1 MLNLS
6 AGGGPTSGLQ
16 HYYQQQ
22 AALPVATAALNS
34 VGGGVG
40 GQCSQA
46 QQQMALAALQQAAVA
61 GASASASASAT
72 GASPQTQLL
81 SMQLLQPSAA
91 ALFSPASLQGL
102 QGLQNAQCL
111 QGYQMLPTSAQ
122 LGAAAQNQQQQQ
134 QQQFLAQLSLMQQLV
149 YPSGLPQ
156 LQLSLPYPFH
166 LPHLSQST
174 AALPF
179 VAGPAFVPDLSP
191 PSAAPHVLKVLV
203 ASVPFHSRFRLCSR
217 AFQCQSSRTRTETH
231 FQSALVA
238 LYVFTNDNAFWSRAF
253 TIRSVLCAHL
263 TRMHLCAAA
272 HWLE

>member
-16 HYYQQQ
+16 QYYQQQ

-34 VGGGVG
+34 VSIGGGVG

-111 QGYQMLPTSAQ
+111 QGYQMLPASAQ
-122 LGAAAQNQQQQQ
+122 LGAAAQNHQQ

-203 ASVPFHSRFRLCSR
+203 ASISFHSILAFACALVRFSASR
-217 AFQCQSSRTRTETH
+217 AELEQRLTFRVLLSLSTCSQTIMPSGVERSRYA
-231 FQSALVA
+231 Q
-238 LYVFTNDNAFWSRAF
+238 
-253 TIRSVLCAHL
+253 
-263 TRMHLCAAA
+263 
-272 HWLE
+272 